1 MVFERIKEIIADR
14 LEIDPDQITLESSF
28 EDLDVDSLYLVEIM
42 MAIEEEYDIIF
53 DDTEDFKTVADIVEY
68 TENRTKISD

>member
-14 LEIDPDQITLESSF
+14 LEIDPAQITLESSF

-53 DDTEDFKTVADIVEY
+53 DDTEDFKTVADIVDY
-68 TENRTKISD
+68 TESRAKIGD

>member
-68 TENRTKISD
+68 TENRAKISD

>member
-14 LEIDPDQITLESSF
+14 LEIDPAQITLESSF
-28 EDLDVDSLYLVEIM
+28 DDLDVDSLYLVEIM

-53 DDTEDFKTVADIVEY
+53 DDTEDFKTVADIVDY
-68 TENRTKISD
+68 TESRAKIGD

>member
-53 DDTEDFKTVADIVEY
+53 DDTEDFKTVADIVDY

>member
-28 EDLDVDSLYLVEIM
+28 EDLDVDSLDLVEIM

-53 DDTEDFKTVADIVEY
+53 DDTEDFKTVADIVDY

>member
-53 DDTEDFKTVADIVEY
+53 DDTEDFKTVADIVDY
-68 TENRTKISD
+68 TENRAKISD

>member
-42 MAIEEEYDIIF
+42 MAIEEEYDISF
-53 DDTEDFKTVADIVEY
+53 DDTEDFKTVADIVDY